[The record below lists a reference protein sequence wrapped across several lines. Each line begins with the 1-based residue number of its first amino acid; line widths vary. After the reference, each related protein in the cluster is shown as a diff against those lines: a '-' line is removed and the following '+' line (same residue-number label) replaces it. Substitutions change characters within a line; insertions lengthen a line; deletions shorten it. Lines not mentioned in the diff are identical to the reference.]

1 MCKLLW
7 EIRFKYIF
15 LSSLFNSLVENN
27 DAWRNEDYHSLEGW
41 MKRRRK
47 QKNEAKLLINYKV
60 GPAVVIFVSGQHGC
74 NADPPK
80 DALPGP

>member
-1 MCKLLW
+1 
-7 EIRFKYIF
+7 
-15 LSSLFNSLVENN
+15 
-27 DAWRNEDYHSLEGW
+27 
-41 MKRRRK
+41 MKRQRK